1 MKEIKINESDYA
13 FLKELQNEL
22 NTQTTDGNAD
32 PVFWGVLEDYE
43 TLTFEGEGEARI
55 PHDDGAYNLE
65 ELVEEI
71 DADSEYFSTCV
82 KDEWNSVDKSSLD
95 DVMNF
100 VNKNWNEGN
109 IIGEPYWV
117 ETKDKISRYTGAFIT
132 KRACQEYIEHYG
144 YNHNNPRTYAMT
156 AFRNF
161 ELERLLKIL
170 KAIEF

>member
-55 PHDDGAYNLE
+55 PYDDRAYNLE

-71 DADSEYFSTCV
+71 DADSEYFSTSV

-95 DVMNF
+95 DVMDF

-117 ETKDKISRYTGAFIT
+117 EAKDKISRYTGAFIT